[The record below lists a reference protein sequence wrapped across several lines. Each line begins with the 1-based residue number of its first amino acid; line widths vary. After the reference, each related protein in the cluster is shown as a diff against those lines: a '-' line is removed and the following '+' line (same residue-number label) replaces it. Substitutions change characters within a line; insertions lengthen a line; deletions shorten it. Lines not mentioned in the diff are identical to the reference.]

1 MSTSIGAITGIV
13 FEAIDNAH
21 QIEPITADHPDFS
34 EADAYA
40 VTAGLRAKRSAR
52 SEKSVGRKIGFTNR
66 TIWEEYGV
74 YAPIWGDVY
83 DSTVYHTADDAS
95 GTLSLAGL
103 CEPRIEPEIVFGVGA
118 GIREDMDDGELIAAL
133 DWVAHGFEI
142 VQSIYPDWQ
151 FQIAD
156 TIACG
161 ALHGRMIVGP
171 KTGIS
176 DWQPADLA
184 RDLAEFTIEL
194 SCNGE
199 HVDTGAGANVLDSP
213 LNALRH
219 LAAVLDDDPYNSPV
233 AAGEIIT
240 TGTLT
245 RAFPVS
251 AGERWTTQLSG
262 LELPGLNVAFS

>member
-1 MSTSIGAITGIV
+1 MSISVGAITGIV
-13 FEAIDNAH
+13 FEAIDTAH
-21 QIEPITADHPDFS
+21 QIEPVTADHPGFG

-52 SEKSVGRKIGFTNR
+52 GEKSVGRKIGFTNR

-83 DSTVYHTADDAS
+83 DSTVQYTAGDSS
-95 GTLSLAGL
+95 GAVSLAGL
-103 CEPRIEPEIVFGVGA
+103 CEPRIEPEIVFGVGSA
-118 GIREDMDDGELIAAL
+118 ISEDMDDAELTAAL

-142 VQSIYPDWQ
+142 VQSIYPGWQ

-171 KTGIS
+171 KTSIS
-176 DWQPADLA
+176 AWPPADLA
-184 RDLAEFTIEL
+184 RALADFTIAL
-194 SCNGE
+194 SCNGQPI
-199 HVDTGAGANVLDSP
+199 DTGTGANVLDSP

-219 LAAVLDDDPYNSPV
+219 LAAVLNDDPYNSPV

-251 AGERWTTQLSG
+251 SGERWTTKLDG
-262 LELPGLNVAFS
+262 LDLPGLNVRFS